1 VRIVV
6 EDERKTRTLVDSHYE
21 PGALIE
27 RPPLR
32 VFGEATMTVYENDKE
47 AHKKDL

>member
-1 VRIVV
+1 MRLVV
-6 EDERKTRTLVDSHYE
+6 EDERNTLIVVDSHYE

-32 VFGEATMTVYENDKE
+32 VFGEATMTVYEDGVEVQKKE
-47 AHKKDL
+47 L